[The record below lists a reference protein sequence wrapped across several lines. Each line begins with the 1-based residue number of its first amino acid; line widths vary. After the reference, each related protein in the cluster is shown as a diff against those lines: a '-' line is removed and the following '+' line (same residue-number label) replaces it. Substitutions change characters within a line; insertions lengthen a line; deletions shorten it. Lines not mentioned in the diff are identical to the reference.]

1 MFYTKNGGNK
11 MSNLIEKKIDS
22 TSIYDGIIVKL
33 FKDTV
38 ELPNGKEAYREVIRH
53 PGAVCVIP
61 ITDDGDVVFVR
72 QFRYPF
78 NDEILELPAG
88 KLDIGEL
95 PIDAAKR
102 ELSEETGVI
111 SSTLIPLGRFYSTP
125 AIIDEVIYIY
135 LATNLKF
142 GEQSLDEDEFL
153 EIERIPFSEAID
165 MVINDKLPD
174 GKTQVGILK
183 AKHYFEKNRN

>member
-1 MFYTKNGGNK
+1 
-11 MSNLIEKKIDS
+11 MSNLTEKKINS